1 MADVGFNYNEHGK
14 FSQWPIILLFPSKNS
29 CRRSPGIFTRL
40 EVDDFF
46 SHLGDVMNCV
56 CFKIH
61 TRKNIV
67 IVLKLTLAFSS

>member
-29 CRRSPGIFTRL
+29 CRRSPGIFRRL

-46 SHLGDVMNCV
+46 
-56 CFKIH
+56 H
-61 TRKNIV
+61 TW
-67 IVLKLTLAFSS
+67 AM